1 MATRPPTGK
10 STGDLLAMRHG
21 WCRVRLMTR
30 QLGTERPT
38 IMATP
43 DLETV
48 DELTTTV
55 EKHLGEMAV
64 GRDVAG
70 MVRAALEEMSP
81 VTVRTYLPVLV
92 ERRIRSQL
100 G

>member
-1 MATRPPTGK
+1 MATRPPTVK
-10 STGDLLAMRHG
+10 STGDPLAIG
-21 WCRVRLMTR
+21 PVWCRVRLMTS
-30 QLGTERPT
+30 QLGTERPA

-43 DLETV
+43 DPETV

-55 EKHLGEMAV
+55 ERHLGELAV

-70 MVRAALEEMSP
+70 MVRDALEEMSP

>member
-1 MATRPPTGK
+1 MN
-10 STGDLLAMRHG
+10 
-21 WCRVRLMTR
+21 
-30 QLGTERPT
+30 
-38 IMATP
+38 TP
-43 DLETV
+43 DPEVV

-55 EKHLGEMAV
+55 EKRLGEMAV

>member
-1 MATRPPTGK
+1 
-10 STGDLLAMRHG
+10 
-21 WCRVRLMTR
+21 MTT
-30 QLGTERPT
+30 QLGSERPA
-38 IMATP
+38 IMNTP
-43 DLETV
+43 DAEVV

-55 EKHLGEMAV
+55 ENRLGEMAV